1 MADQKVSLLTGEP
14 MNPAD
19 AVDTTTG
26 TERKISLLTGEPMD
40 SNPGPGFTIGG
51 PAGFTSSAMS
61 TSDYNIRRKDD
72 ISKYQKYD
80 VPLSQDLD
88 WDEIRARNQS
98 TAQKWGYGISKAL
111 TTTVGAVAENT
122 LGVVAGLGSLAT
134 GGAYWD
140 NVVGRNID
148 NMNEYMRENMPNYMT
163 EAEQNMGTMQ
173 RMGTA
178 NFWADTVANGLG
190 YSVGSIATMFLTGGV
205 GAVGMAGK
213 LGSLVGKAAKLKSL
227 YGASKAI
234 ATGTK
239 LAATIGKGAKGA
251 RVMRFG
257 QALDAGLM
265 MSLAE
270 SSVEARETYKG
281 LQEDL
286 TQQYLQSD
294 EAKSLGIEYDW
305 QIPDNIQDDIEK
317 NATAAGNTNFG
328 FNLAVTSG
336 TNMFAF
342 GKAAL
347 GYRAARKASK
357 DVTWDVA
364 AKKAINKL
372 SDASLVKKGLMI
384 ATPIAKNGMSEAVQ
398 EGAQFA
404 SNIYS
409 TELYASKYHDGGVGD
424 RLEAFNKAM
433 SETIGSQEGRES
445 MLVGLLT
452 GMIMGGA
459 GAIKSNEYKA
469 RNESADALTNII
481 NTGYFDSVLAKAEAE
496 QGATSAIAKMQDA
509 LEKGDIKRFKDSQQD
524 LIIFQGMQALDHGG
538 FEVMLEKLEDSKSL
552 NDSEFAQ
559 MYGYSTEALADGTS
573 FSEISGGESKAQ
585 VVDNLIEKMQSLE
598 NTYQNVNE
606 RFAVRE
612 KTKGLPRL
620 LMSEEQRNAEDKA
633 YNEQLALR
641 DHLIYKGAHIVDRTA
656 RQKSIES
663 NMQELID
670 NDPVLSGLGINVKKK
685 LSDASQT
692 EEDFEFTED
701 DPDGSKRINKR
712 QQDSRQALVDVLNQL
727 QEQVKQEKPDVLDQF
742 IGMANNYLQLNEDT
756 NFAINAYNKL
766 ASDPQYRKAYQNNID
781 ATKAAMAEKRME
793 QKVTEVIDQ
802 SETSQA
808 IADAIEGLDTT
819 DEQKAR
825 LRKKFKELRNKE
837 RAAGDKFLEAYRG
850 SDMTPQQVLDDLKAK
865 KTDDLTPVER
875 AGLAMAIASQEN
887 HIESLKEANTPQTKE
902 QATEERAAE
911 MQDAGIDPSEPDPA
925 LDLENL
931 SGVEAVSEDGRMIK
945 INGKIYYNQE
955 LNPTDAIERT
965 RAGRIRKVRLVDEKG
980 NRHTFYKESIVDAI
994 AYHIMLSEA
1003 AKIEG
1008 QPTLEREQALVEK
1021 RAAEEALEKVAT
1033 KGKHGPKTTESL
1045 HQEIYDLERL
1055 LEAAQRAYDNLKQVY
1070 ITEAGAT
1077 KEDLKNDPELAP
1089 MAKNLRSLRSQIAA
1103 RKRVLKAR
1111 GESPIPT
1118 QEATLRAENRAQE
1131 MIDKL
1136 ELQVEEERQNYSNTK
1151 LRIEQIDK
1159 ELAEMQNAP
1168 RQEQLSREFDE
1179 RRRALTEEKRVAE
1192 EILKEIESEGKRLQ
1206 ALIKLYTHKLK
1217 RLKDELSEPQSPRK
1231 EAESTDAENA
1241 QRQNAEAENRDR
1253 RESSKAEGPTIVENE
1268 EESERTTPTNDQVET
1283 EKEVKTG
1290 PRKAESQPGA
1300 PEGKVVETINFDQDP
1315 AEQESQQQEPTDEF
1329 GAARDAAQKEAAQQ
1343 ELELQEAKDQQ
1354 NFEIQNIDQMVK
1366 DEMISKELA
1375 SKRKKKIREQYVQ
1388 EVARINKKYSKQAKS
1403 DKSATQNSEQPTQ
1416 ASEVDKISN
1425 LPFKER
1431 IPALIELGII
1441 ASDTTFN
1448 VGKRFPIIVNVNGV
1462 KVGFFRS
1469 SAGTGG
1475 KQKGAWTPMF
1485 GFGKDL
1491 AGNTWLIKGNV
1502 EKQIN
1507 VNYNSQAIKEV
1518 TDILNNTLNWDHSL
1532 DKGKVKDHP
1541 FFKVLKLANSTEDFN
1556 NELYGVKDLNI
1567 VNYKPGVQEFINS
1580 KLSEINKPTQQDRPS
1595 KNTAQKEGATADLN
1609 AAQDQ
1614 KVGRQVAVIKNI
1626 LDESESVEDAIEKL
1640 LEGGHIVSFD
1650 GQGLVQIAPGDTA
1663 ADPSRDAIY
1672 FKINGVVIP
1681 MYRSSKG
1688 TSDKKAGEWYPFFF
1702 KSENWVAKG
1711 LANNYKEGYGNP
1723 ELKAI
1728 ADALNDNVQYSTP
1741 KATYELDPIA
1751 GIQAVLPSL
1760 SEAEAQALYLGTY
1773 GELHSAMVDIL
1784 QNWNSNIGKLD
1795 LSSAIE
1801 NLKAAKVSNPNGIGG
1816 EIESLEQ
1823 EYAIFDKAIAKLEQM
1838 AKPESQ
1844 IAPQADPSFP
1854 DVKQVGDTLYEV
1866 KDKTNVYI
1874 VDTTKGTI
1882 QNKKTGKTLEGGAA
1896 SPVGNRVVSKAL
1908 AFEEAAQNK
1917 FREIRSATAVPPP
1930 EDNVGPT
1937 LSVKMA
1943 KDSAEAGIQQITD
1956 RQGNERYVLVV
1967 TPNGI
1972 AETNYDNFNGTPLIS
1987 DTNLAVHAPIG
1998 TEVEFEIIENSFF
2011 VEKYGED
2018 ASPLDHVADVPVYV
2032 KIDGQRIGKLEAS
2045 NSTDR
2050 ANIVRKLAAG
2060 ERVTSAISNK
2070 LVGAAS
2076 VNHTR
2081 VTEGVDSPAPY
2092 FNNPS
2097 DIFNNEVLQGEP
2109 LKIAVVSDALGAKS
2123 WLSGD
2128 PGLDSDIASSRG
2140 PKSFNNLA
2148 SGQVGFVVQSPDS
2161 GDSGTKV
2168 IVGSTAALTPAAQ
2181 NAVLDNLK
2189 NNNFDNAK
2197 EIVAHSKADDS
2208 VANPSYLSFGE
2219 FKDGQ
2224 QYLVYKSP
2232 ATGEL
2237 VRINAENIAKAANNG
2252 SPTFSFVKFNPDT
2265 GKFAVIPNNKKLYET
2280 MAKDGM
2286 LADFKNF
2293 LKTKKFQVSVDRA
2306 NLDAPYTSRV
2316 TNTEYS
2322 SYQDYLFSP
2331 TETGTID
2338 GRFGHSSIV
2347 ATDVSLVN
2355 GSIFNNPTVEF
2366 SLGDIQDDAA
2376 EVASEFGADKVGV
2389 NDLSNSALDDLLGED
2404 PLGNASQDELDQDC
2418 PF

>member
-1 MADQKVSLLTGEP
+1 MSEKINPMTGLP
-14 MNPAD
+14 IGQRSATI
-19 AVDTTTG
+19 DTTTG
-26 TERKISLLTGEPMD
+26 TEQKVNPMTGKPIGSVARGNM
-40 SNPGPGFTIGG
+40 GVTIGG

-72 ISKYQKYD
+72 ISRYQKYD
-80 VPLSQDLD
+80 VPLGQDLD

-98 TAQKWGYGISKAL
+98 TAEKWGYGLTKAL

-122 LGVVAGLGSLAT
+122 LGVIAGLGSLAT

-148 NMNEYMRENMPNYMT
+148 NMNEYMREHMPNYMT
-163 EAEQNMGTMQ
+163 EAEQNMGTLQ

-190 YSVGSIATMFLTGGV
+190 YSVGSLATMFLTGGV

-213 LGSLVGKAAKLKSL
+213 AATLVGKAAQLRSL
-227 YGASKAI
+227 YGASKAV
-234 ATGTK
+234 ATGAK
-239 LAATIGKGAKGA
+239 LANIIGKGAKGA
-251 RVMRFG
+251 KVMRAG
-257 QALDAGLM
+257 QMLDAALM

-294 EAKSLGIEYDW
+294 EARSLGIEYEW

-317 NATAAGNTNFG
+317 SAVAAGNTNFG
-328 FNLAVTSG
+328 FNMAVTSG

-347 GYRAARKASK
+347 GFRAATKASK
-357 DVTWDVA
+357 DVAFDVA
-364 AKKAINKL
+364 QRKAINKL
-372 SDASLVKKGLMI
+372 ADSSLIKRGLI
-384 ATPIAKNGMSEAVQ
+384 RAEPIARNGISEAVQ

-424 RLEAFNKAM
+424 RLDAFNKSM
-433 SETIGSQEGRES
+433 SETFGSQEGRES

-452 GMIMGGA
+452 GMIMGGF
-459 GAIKSNEYKA
+459 GAIKNNEYKA
-469 RNESADALTNII
+469 RNESAQALTNII
-481 NTGYFDSVLAKAEAE
+481 NSGYFDTALAKAEAE
-496 QGATSAIAKMQDA
+496 QGASSAMARMQDA
-509 LEKGDIKRFKDSQQD
+509 LEKGDIKRFKDNQQD

-552 NDSEFAQ
+552 SDSDFAQ
-559 MYGYSTEALADGTS
+559 MYGYSTEGLAEGTS

-585 VVDNLIEKMQSLE
+585 VVDNLIGKMRSLE

-606 RFAVRE
+606 RFAVKE

-620 LMSEEQRNAEDKA
+620 LMSEEQRAAEDKA
-633 YNEQLALR
+633 YREQLALR
-641 DHLIYKGAHIVDRTA
+641 DHLIYKGAHIVDRTN
-656 RQKSIES
+656 RQRSIED

-670 NDPVLSGLGINVKKK
+670 NDPVLSGLGINVKQK
-685 LSDASQT
+685 LKDASQPT
-692 EEDFEFTED
+692 EDFEFTED

-712 QQDSRQALVDVLNQL
+712 QQDTRQALVDVFNQM
-727 QEQVKQEKPDVLDQF
+727 QEQIQQEKPDVLDQF
-742 IGMANNYLQLNEDT
+742 GVMANNYLQLNSDT
-756 NFAINAYNKL
+756 NEAINAYNKL

-781 ATKAAMAEKRME
+781 ATQAAMAQRRME
-793 QKVTEVIDQ
+793 QKVTEIIDQ

-808 IADAIEGLDTT
+808 IADAVEGLDTT

-825 LRKKFKELRNKE
+825 LRKKFKDLRAKE
-837 RAAGDKFLEAYRG
+837 RAAGDSILESYQG
-850 SDMTPQQVLDDLKAK
+850 SNMTPQQVLDDLKAK
-865 KTDDLTPVER
+865 KTEDLTPAER
-875 AGLAMAIASQEN
+875 AGLSMAIAAQQK
-887 HIESLKEANTPQTKE
+887 IVDALKEDQTPE
-902 QATEERAAE
+902 QKASE
-911 MQDAGIDPSEPDPA
+911 MQDAGVAPSEPDPA

-931 SGVEAVSEDGRMIK
+931 DGVEAVSEDGRILK

-955 LNPTDAIERT
+955 LDPTDAIERS
-965 RAGRIRKVRLVDEKG
+965 RAGRIRKVRLVDEQG
-980 NRHTFYKESIVDAI
+980 NRHTFWKAEQVDAI
-994 AYHIMLSEA
+994 AYHIMLAEL
-1003 AKIEG
+1003 AKADG
-1008 QPTLEREQALVEK
+1008 QPTLEREQALIEK

-1033 KGKHGPKTTESL
+1033 KGKHGVKTTESL

-1055 LEAAQRAYDNLKQVY
+1055 LEAAQRSYDTLKQIY
-1070 ITEAGAT
+1070 IVEAGAT

-1111 GESPIPT
+1111 GESAVPT
-1118 QEATLRAENRAQE
+1118 SEAILRAENLAQE
-1131 MIDKL
+1131 EIDRL
-1136 ELQVEEERQNYSNTK
+1136 QLQVDEERQNYSNTK
-1151 LRIEQIDK
+1151 LRIEQIDQ
-1159 ELAEMQNAP
+1159 ELADMQNAP

-1179 RRRALTEEKRVAE
+1179 RRRALTEEKRVAQ
-1192 EILKEIESEGKRLQ
+1192 EILKEIESNGKRLQ
-1206 ALIKLYTHKLK
+1206 ALIKLQENKLK
-1217 RLKDELSEPQSPRK
+1217 RLKDELSEPQSPRE

-1241 QRQNAEAENRDR
+1241 QRQNTEAENRDR
-1253 RESSKAEGPTIVENE
+1253 REDSKAEGSTVAEKKADIERRRKQSLIPNPAYEEGYTGNRFWMYTGPDGQQIEQVSTTEDIVNDINAMYDAELDVLE
-1268 EESERTTPTNDQVET
+1268 EESKRAMPTNDQVET

-1290 PRKAESQPGA
+1290 PRKAESQPGF

-1329 GAARDAAQKEAAQQ
+1329 GAARDAAQKE
-1343 ELELQEAKDQQ
+1343 
-1354 NFEIQNIDQMVK
+1354 
-1366 DEMISKELA
+1366 
-1375 SKRKKKIREQYVQ
+1375 
-1388 EVARINKKYSKQAKS
+1388 
-1403 DKSATQNSEQPTQ
+1403 
-1416 ASEVDKISN
+1416 
-1425 LPFKER
+1425 
-1431 IPALIELGII
+1431 
-1441 ASDTTFN
+1441 
-1448 VGKRFPIIVNVNGV
+1448 
-1462 KVGFFRS
+1462 
-1469 SAGTGG
+1469 
-1475 KQKGAWTPMF
+1475 
-1485 GFGKDL
+1485 
-1491 AGNTWLIKGNV
+1491 
-1502 EKQIN
+1502 
-1507 VNYNSQAIKEV
+1507 
-1518 TDILNNTLNWDHSL
+1518 
-1532 DKGKVKDHP
+1532 
-1541 FFKVLKLANSTEDFN
+1541 
-1556 NELYGVKDLNI
+1556 
-1567 VNYKPGVQEFINS
+1567 
-1580 KLSEINKPTQQDRPS
+1580 
-1595 KNTAQKEGATADLN
+1595 GATADLN
-1609 AAQDQ
+1609 AAQDE
-1614 KVGRQVAVIKNI
+1614 KVARQVAVIKNI
-1626 LDESESVEDAIEKL
+1626 LDESESVEDAVQKL

-1751 GIQAVLPSL
+1751 GIRAVLPSL

-1773 GELHSAMVDIL
+1773 GELNSAMVDIL

-1795 LSSAIE
+1795 LSSAVE
-1801 NLKAAKVSNPNGIGG
+1801 NLKAAKVSNPYGIGG
-1816 EIESLEQ
+1816 EIQSLEE
-1823 EYAIFDKAIAKLEQM
+1823 EYAIFDKAIARLEQM
-1838 AKPESQ
+1838 AKPESPTIIEQTADRVQKRQETLKKLGLKKMSLPKNYQKLINELSDDDVVTNTLIAFTKEIAKLPSGQAKFLSIKESQ
-1844 IAPQADPSFP
+1844 IDFMSNE
-1854 DVKQVGDTLYEV
+1854 DIE
-1866 KDKTNVYI
+1866 
-1874 VDTTKGTI
+1874 
-1882 QNKKTGKTLEGGAA
+1882 
-1896 SPVGNRVVSKAL
+1896 RVKAL
-1908 AFEEAAQNK
+1908 QK
-1917 FREIRSATAVPPP
+1917 YVREILDPAEKKSTYAFMGGNPNPKADKAYVDAYNFYVEEIQSIFNKYMKDRLGYEIIEVEFAPKEESSKLSPNRPAAVPPP
-1930 EDNVGPT
+1930 EDNVGPN

-1972 AETNYDNFNGTPLIS
+1972 AETNYDDFNGTPLIS

-2032 KIDGQRIGKLEAS
+2032 KVNGQRIGKLEAS

-2060 ERVTSAISNK
+2060 ERVTSTISNK

-2081 VTEGVDSPAPY
+2081 VTEGVDSPVPY
-2092 FNNPS
+2092 FNDPAQ
-2097 DIFNNEVLQGEP
+2097 IFNNEVLQGEP

-2168 IVGSTAALTPAAQ
+2168 IVGNTAALTPAAQ

-2208 VANPSYLSFGE
+2208 IANPSYLSFGE

-2237 VRINAENIAKAANNG
+2237 VRVNAENIAKAANNG
-2252 SPTFSFVKFNPDT
+2252 NPTFSFVKFNPDT

-2376 EVASEFGADKVGV
+2376 EVASELGADKIRT
-2389 NDLSNSALDDLLGED
+2389 DIPNSKVDEYLRED
-2404 PLGNASQDELDQDC
+2404 PLSEGSINQLGKGCS
-2418 PF
+2418 F

>member
-26 TERKISLLTGEPMD
+26 TERKVSLLTGEPMD
-40 SNPGPGFTIGG
+40 SSPGPGVTIGG

-72 ISKYQKYD
+72 ISRYKKYD
-80 VPLSQDLD
+80 VPLGQDLD

-134 GGAYWD
+134 GGSYWD

-148 NMNEYMRENMPNYMT
+148 NMNEYMREHMPNYMT
-163 EAEQNMGTMQ
+163 EAEQNMGTLQ

-190 YSVGSIATMFLTGGV
+190 YSVGSLATMFITGGV
-205 GAVGMAGK
+205 GAVGMLGK
-213 LGSLVGKAAKLKSL
+213 GATLVGKAAQLRSL

-234 ATGTK
+234 ATGAK
-239 LAATIGKGAKGA
+239 LANIVGKGAKGA
-251 RVMRFG
+251 KVLKSAQM
-257 QALDAGLM
+257 LDAALM

-294 EAKSLGIEYDW
+294 EARSLGIEYAW

-317 NATAAGNTNFG
+317 SAVAAGNTNFG

-347 GYRAARKASK
+347 GFKAATKASK
-357 DVTWDVA
+357 DVAWDVA
-364 AKKAINKL
+364 ARKAINKL
-372 SDASLVKKGLMI
+372 SDASPLKKALIIG
-384 ATPIAKNGMSEAVQ
+384 TPIAKNGVSEAVQ

-424 RLEAFNKAM
+424 RLDAFNKSM
-433 SETIGSQEGRES
+433 SETFGSQEGRES

-459 GAIKSNEYKA
+459 GAIKNNEYKA
-469 RNESADALTNII
+469 RNESAQALTNII

-496 QGATSAIAKMQDA
+496 QGASSAIARMQDA
-509 LEKGDIKRFKDSQQD
+509 LEKGDIKRFKDNQQD

-552 NDSEFAQ
+552 SDSDFAQ
-559 MYGYSTEALADGTS
+559 MYGYSTEALAEGTS

-585 VVDNLIEKMQSLE
+585 VVDNLIEKMRSLE

-606 RFAVRE
+606 RFPIRE

-620 LMSEEQRNAEDKA
+620 LMSQEQRDAEDKA
-633 YNEQLALR
+633 YREQLATR
-641 DHLIYKGAHIVDRTA
+641 DHLIYKSAHIVDRTA
-656 RQKSIES
+656 RQKSIEN
-663 NMQELID
+663 NMQKLID
-670 NDPVLSGLGINVKKK
+670 NDPVLSGLGINVKQK
-685 LSDASQT
+685 LEEASKPK
-692 EEDFEFTED
+692 EDFEFTED
-701 DPDGSKRINKR
+701 DPDGSKRIEKR
-712 QQDSRQALVDVLNQL
+712 KQDTRQALVDVFNQM
-727 QEQVKQEKPDVLDQF
+727 QEQVKQEKPDVIDQF
-742 IGMANNYLQLNEDT
+742 STMAFNYLQLDADT
-756 NFAINAYNKL
+756 NAAINAYNKL
-766 ASDPQYRKAYQNNID
+766 ASDPQYRKAFQNNLD
-781 ATKAAMAEKRME
+781 TAQAAMAQRRME
-793 QKVTEVIDQ
+793 QKVTEIIDQ
-802 SETSQA
+802 SESSQA

-825 LRKKFKELRNKE
+825 LRKKFKDLRAKE
-837 RAAGDKFLEAYRG
+837 KAAADEFLQSYQG
-850 SDMTPQQVLDDLKAK
+850 SNMTPQQVLDDMKAK
-865 KTDDLTPVER
+865 KLDDLTPIER
-875 AGLAMAIASQEN
+875 AGLSMAIATQEKY
-887 HIESLKEANTPQTKE
+887 IESLKEAQTPQTEE
-902 QATEERAAE
+902 QAAEERAAE

-931 SGVEAVSEDGRMIK
+931 DGVEAVTDDGRTIK

-955 LNPTDAIERT
+955 LNPLDAIERT
-965 RAGRIRKVRLVDEKG
+965 RAGRIKKVRLVDEQG
-980 NRHTFYKESIVDAI
+980 NRHTFWKAEQVDAI
-994 AYHIMLSEA
+994 AYHIILAES
-1003 AKIEG
+1003 AKVEG
-1008 QPTLEREQALVEK
+1008 QPTLEREQALIEK
-1021 RAAEEALEKVAT
+1021 RAAEEVLEKVAT

-1055 LEAAQRAYDNLKQVY
+1055 LEAAQRAYDNLKQIY
-1070 ITEAGAT
+1070 IVEAGAT

-1089 MAKNLRSLRSQIAA
+1089 MAKKLRSLRSQLAA

-1111 GESPIPT
+1111 GESVVPT
-1118 QEATLRAENRAQE
+1118 PEATLRAENRAQE

-1136 ELQVEEERQNYSNTK
+1136 ELQVDEERQNYSNTK
-1151 LRIEQIDK
+1151 LRIEQIDQ

-1179 RRRALTEEKRVAE
+1179 RRRALTEEKRVAQ

-1217 RLKDELSEPQSPRK
+1217 RLKDELSEPQGTRE

-1241 QRQNAEAENRDR
+1241 QRQNTEAENRDL
-1253 RESSKAEGPTIVENE
+1253 RESSKAKRSTIAEKRADIERRREQSLIPNPAYEEGYTGNRFWMYTGPDGQQIEQVSTTEDIVNDIHAMYNAELDVLE
-1268 EESERTTPTNDQVET
+1268 EESKRAMPTNDQVET

-1300 PEGKVVETINFDQDP
+1300 PEGVVVETINFDQDP

-1329 GAARDAAQKEAAQQ
+1329 GAARDAAQQSNIETKKANIERKRQKALGSIIGITRLTRGKESTVYQIQKPIEGQRPAGNKDYSTRQ
-1343 ELELQEAKDQQ
+1343 EIINQVNKFYD
-1354 NFEIQNIDQMVK
+1354 
-1366 DEMISKELA
+1366 SELA
-1375 SKRKKKIREQYVQ
+1375 ALE
-1388 EVARINKKYSKQAKS
+1388 
-1403 DKSATQNSEQPTQ
+1403 PT
-1416 ASEVDKISN
+1416 
-1425 LPFKER
+1425 
-1431 IPALIELGII
+1431 
-1441 ASDTTFN
+1441 
-1448 VGKRFPIIVNVNGV
+1448 
-1462 KVGFFRS
+1462 
-1469 SAGTGG
+1469 
-1475 KQKGAWTPMF
+1475 
-1485 GFGKDL
+1485 
-1491 AGNTWLIKGNV
+1491 
-1502 EKQIN
+1502 
-1507 VNYNSQAIKEV
+1507 
-1518 TDILNNTLNWDHSL
+1518 
-1532 DKGKVKDHP
+1532 
-1541 FFKVLKLANSTEDFN
+1541 
-1556 NELYGVKDLNI
+1556 
-1567 VNYKPGVQEFINS
+1567 
-1580 KLSEINKPTQQDRPS
+1580 
-1595 KNTAQKEGATADLN
+1595 QKEGATADLN

-1614 KVGRQVAVIKNI
+1614 KVARQVAVIKNI

-1773 GELHSAMVDIL
+1773 GEINSAMVDIL

-1801 NLKAAKVSNPNGIGG
+1801 NLKAAKVFNPNGIGG
-1816 EIESLEQ
+1816 EIQSLEQ

-1844 IAPQADPSFP
+1844 IAPQADPAFP

-1866 KDKTNVYI
+1866 KDKANVYI
-1874 VDTTKGTI
+1874 VDTTKGTV
-1882 QNKKTGKTLEGGAA
+1882 QNKKTGKILEGGAT
-1896 SPVGNRVVSKAL
+1896 STVGNRVISKAL
-1908 AFEEAAQNK
+1908 AFEEAAQNR

-1930 EDNVGPT
+1930 EDNVGPN

-1972 AETNYDNFNGTPLIS
+1972 AETNYDDFNGTPLIS

-2018 ASPLDHVADVPVYV
+2018 ASPLDHVTDVPVYV

-2060 ERVTSAISNK
+2060 ERVTSTISNK

-2081 VTEGVDSPAPY
+2081 VTEGVDSPVPY

-2128 PGLDSDIASSRG
+2128 PSLDSDIASSRG

-2237 VRINAENIAKAANNG
+2237 VRVNSENIAKAVNNG
-2252 SPTFSFVKFNPDT
+2252 NPTFSFVKFNKDT
-2265 GKFAVIPNNKKLYET
+2265 GKFAVIPNNKNLYET

-2293 LKTKKFQVSVDRA
+2293 LKTKKFQINVDRA

-2331 TETGTID
+2331 AETGTID

-2376 EVASEFGADKVGV
+2376 EVASELGADKIKT
-2389 NDLSNSALDDLLGED
+2389 DIPNSKIDELLGVD
-2404 PLGNASQDELDQDC
+2404 RLSDMSQDEIDNC
-2418 PF
+2418 KTG

>member
-80 VPLSQDLD
+80 VPLGQDLD

-122 LGVVAGLGSLAT
+122 LGVVAGLGSLVT

-190 YSVGSIATMFLTGGV
+190 YSVGSLATMFLTGGV

-213 LGSLVGKAAKLKSL
+213 FGSLVGKAAKLKSL

-347 GYRAARKASK
+347 GYRAAREASK

-364 AKKAINKL
+364 ARKAINKL

-481 NTGYFDSVLAKAEAE
+481 NTGYFDSALAKAEAE

-559 MYGYSTEALADGTS
+559 MYGYSAEAIADGTS

-633 YNEQLALR
+633 YNQQLALR

-685 LSDASQT
+685 LSDTSQT
-692 EEDFEFTED
+692 EEDFKFTED

-712 QQDSRQALVDVLNQL
+712 QQDSRQALVDVFNQL
-727 QEQVKQEKPDVLDQF
+727 QEQVKQEKPDLMNQF
-742 IGMANNYLQLNEDT
+742 AVMANNYLQLNEDT

-781 ATKAAMAEKRME
+781 ATKAAMAERRME
-793 QKVTEVIDQ
+793 QKVTEVMDQ

-808 IADAIEGLDTT
+808 MADAIEGLDTT

-837 RAAGDKFLEAYRG
+837 EAAGDKFLEAYKG

-875 AGLAMAIASQEN
+875 AGLSMAIASQEN
-887 HIESLKEANTPQTKE
+887 YIESLKEAQTPQTKE
-902 QATEERAAE
+902 QATEERASE

-925 LDLENL
+925 LDLKNL
-931 SGVEAVSEDGRMIK
+931 SGVEAVSKDGRMIK

-955 LNPTDAIERT
+955 LDPTDAIERT

-994 AYHIMLSEA
+994 AYPIMLSEA
-1003 AKIEG
+1003 AKVEG
-1008 QPTLEREQALVEK
+1008 QPTLEREQALIEK
-1021 RAAEEALEKVAT
+1021 RAA
-1033 KGKHGPKTTESL
+1033 
-1045 HQEIYDLERL
+1045 
-1055 LEAAQRAYDNLKQVY
+1055 
-1070 ITEAGAT
+1070 
-1077 KEDLKNDPELAP
+1077 
-1089 MAKNLRSLRSQIAA
+1089 
-1103 RKRVLKAR
+1103 
-1111 GESPIPT
+1111 
-1118 QEATLRAENRAQE
+1118 
-1131 MIDKL
+1131 
-1136 ELQVEEERQNYSNTK
+1136 
-1151 LRIEQIDK
+1151 
-1159 ELAEMQNAP
+1159 
-1168 RQEQLSREFDE
+1168 
-1179 RRRALTEEKRVAE
+1179 
-1192 EILKEIESEGKRLQ
+1192 
-1206 ALIKLYTHKLK
+1206 
-1217 RLKDELSEPQSPRK
+1217 
-1231 EAESTDAENA
+1231 
-1241 QRQNAEAENRDR
+1241 
-1253 RESSKAEGPTIVENE
+1253 
-1268 EESERTTPTNDQVET
+1268 
-1283 EKEVKTG
+1283 
-1290 PRKAESQPGA
+1290 
-1300 PEGKVVETINFDQDP
+1300 
-1315 AEQESQQQEPTDEF
+1315 
-1329 GAARDAAQKEAAQQ
+1329 
-1343 ELELQEAKDQQ
+1343 
-1354 NFEIQNIDQMVK
+1354 
-1366 DEMISKELA
+1366 
-1375 SKRKKKIREQYVQ
+1375 
-1388 EVARINKKYSKQAKS
+1388 
-1403 DKSATQNSEQPTQ
+1403 
-1416 ASEVDKISN
+1416 
-1425 LPFKER
+1425 
-1431 IPALIELGII
+1431 
-1441 ASDTTFN
+1441 
-1448 VGKRFPIIVNVNGV
+1448 
-1462 KVGFFRS
+1462 
-1469 SAGTGG
+1469 
-1475 KQKGAWTPMF
+1475 
-1485 GFGKDL
+1485 
-1491 AGNTWLIKGNV
+1491 
-1502 EKQIN
+1502 
-1507 VNYNSQAIKEV
+1507 
-1518 TDILNNTLNWDHSL
+1518 
-1532 DKGKVKDHP
+1532 
-1541 FFKVLKLANSTEDFN
+1541 
-1556 NELYGVKDLNI
+1556 
-1567 VNYKPGVQEFINS
+1567 
-1580 KLSEINKPTQQDRPS
+1580 
-1595 KNTAQKEGATADLN
+1595 
-1609 AAQDQ
+1609 
-1614 KVGRQVAVIKNI
+1614 
-1626 LDESESVEDAIEKL
+1626 
-1640 LEGGHIVSFD
+1640 
-1650 GQGLVQIAPGDTA
+1650 
-1663 ADPSRDAIY
+1663 
-1672 FKINGVVIP
+1672 
-1681 MYRSSKG
+1681 
-1688 TSDKKAGEWYPFFF
+1688 
-1702 KSENWVAKG
+1702 
-1711 LANNYKEGYGNP
+1711 
-1723 ELKAI
+1723 
-1728 ADALNDNVQYSTP
+1728 
-1741 KATYELDPIA
+1741 
-1751 GIQAVLPSL
+1751 
-1760 SEAEAQALYLGTY
+1760 
-1773 GELHSAMVDIL
+1773 
-1784 QNWNSNIGKLD
+1784 
-1795 LSSAIE
+1795 
-1801 NLKAAKVSNPNGIGG
+1801 
-1816 EIESLEQ
+1816 
-1823 EYAIFDKAIAKLEQM
+1823 
-1838 AKPESQ
+1838 
-1844 IAPQADPSFP
+1844 
-1854 DVKQVGDTLYEV
+1854 
-1866 KDKTNVYI
+1866 
-1874 VDTTKGTI
+1874 
-1882 QNKKTGKTLEGGAA
+1882 
-1896 SPVGNRVVSKAL
+1896 
-1908 AFEEAAQNK
+1908 
-1917 FREIRSATAVPPP
+1917 
-1930 EDNVGPT
+1930 
-1937 LSVKMA
+1937 
-1943 KDSAEAGIQQITD
+1943 
-1956 RQGNERYVLVV
+1956 
-1967 TPNGI
+1967 
-1972 AETNYDNFNGTPLIS
+1972 
-1987 DTNLAVHAPIG
+1987 
-1998 TEVEFEIIENSFF
+1998 
-2011 VEKYGED
+2011 
-2018 ASPLDHVADVPVYV
+2018 
-2032 KIDGQRIGKLEAS
+2032 
-2045 NSTDR
+2045 
-2050 ANIVRKLAAG
+2050 
-2060 ERVTSAISNK
+2060 
-2070 LVGAAS
+2070 
-2076 VNHTR
+2076 
-2081 VTEGVDSPAPY
+2081 
-2092 FNNPS
+2092 
-2097 DIFNNEVLQGEP
+2097 
-2109 LKIAVVSDALGAKS
+2109 
-2123 WLSGD
+2123 
-2128 PGLDSDIASSRG
+2128 
-2140 PKSFNNLA
+2140 
-2148 SGQVGFVVQSPDS
+2148 
-2161 GDSGTKV
+2161 
-2168 IVGSTAALTPAAQ
+2168 
-2181 NAVLDNLK
+2181 
-2189 NNNFDNAK
+2189 
-2197 EIVAHSKADDS
+2197 
-2208 VANPSYLSFGE
+2208 
-2219 FKDGQ
+2219 
-2224 QYLVYKSP
+2224 
-2232 ATGEL
+2232 
-2237 VRINAENIAKAANNG
+2237 
-2252 SPTFSFVKFNPDT
+2252 
-2265 GKFAVIPNNKKLYET
+2265 
-2280 MAKDGM
+2280 
-2286 LADFKNF
+2286 
-2293 LKTKKFQVSVDRA
+2293 
-2306 NLDAPYTSRV
+2306 
-2316 TNTEYS
+2316 
-2322 SYQDYLFSP
+2322 
-2331 TETGTID
+2331 
-2338 GRFGHSSIV
+2338 
-2347 ATDVSLVN
+2347 
-2355 GSIFNNPTVEF
+2355 
-2366 SLGDIQDDAA
+2366 
-2376 EVASEFGADKVGV
+2376 
-2389 NDLSNSALDDLLGED
+2389 
-2404 PLGNASQDELDQDC
+2404 
-2418 PF
+2418 